1 MEDTE
6 CFEIDEIDVDKIRV
20 SSKKLYNKEHNS
32 YKYYVFYEDEDGYIP
47 MKIILSDAA
56 GYYNDYKDNSKY
68 DLKCNTKRINF
79 SLNNDSMD
87 KIYDIFNYFEEKLN
101 IDFNDFTYES
111 KGEEYLKTIVSD
123 KTLFKKDNITRIIL
137 NEKIKYR
144 CNRILQMQSVYYNMK
159 DKHIKHYPQVLL

>member
-20 SSKKLYNKEHNS
+20 SNKKLYNKEHNS
-32 YKYYVFYEDEDGYIP
+32 YKYYVFYEDDDGYIP

-68 DLKCNTKRINF
+68 FLKCNTKRINF

-101 IDFNDFTYES
+101 IGFNDFTY
-111 KGEEYLKTIVSD
+111 L
-123 KTLFKKDNITRIIL
+123 R
-137 NEKIKYR
+137 
-144 CNRILQMQSVYYNMK
+144 
-159 DKHIKHYPQVLL
+159 